1 MKYVV
6 GLRSEIETDVENKY
20 TTYQK
25 VYRWGGQEFPALRDL
40 VGKLV
45 VLRNGERAF
54 CTNSANR
61 LVLFINGVRQPYVY
75 GRKLTANLLTKNGN
89 VMSGARY
96 KNMVETDKYDI
107 ISVLDVD
114 GNLFWERKAPIPKE
128 KPISISVSEVE
139 RLLEKV
145 YGKKVNI
152 ILSNLS
158 NRHVDTVKKLLE
170 AEPEKPAET
179 IEMVLLKKKTEKF
192 SEELKA
198 MAM

>member
-6 GLRSEIETDVENKY
+6 GLRSEIETDVEGKY
-20 TTYQK
+20 TTYPK

-40 VGKLV
+40 VGKFV

-54 CTNSANR
+54 CTNSGNR
-61 LVLFINGVRQPYVY
+61 LALFIDGVRQPYVY

-96 KNMVETDKYDI
+96 KHMVETDKYDI
-107 ISVLDVD
+107 ISVLDGD
-114 GNLFWERKAPIPKE
+114 GNLFWERKAPVPKE
-128 KPISISVSEVE
+128 KPVSISIYEAA

-145 YGKKVNI
+145 YGKKVDV
-152 ILSNLS
+152 SGNL
-158 NRHVDTVKKLLE
+158 NRRVDTVEKLLK

-192 SEELKA
+192 SEELKT

>member
-6 GLRSEIETDVENKY
+6 GLRSEIENDINSKY

-25 VYRWGGQEFPALRDL
+25 VYKWGGQEFPALRDL

-45 VLRNGERAF
+45 ILRNGERAF
-54 CTNSANR
+54 CMNSGNR
-61 LVLFINGVRQPYVY
+61 LALFIDNVRQPYVY

-96 KNMVETDKYDI
+96 KHMVETTSYDI
-107 ISVLDVD
+107 MSVLDVD
-114 GNLFWERKAPIPKE
+114 GNLFWERKPPIPKE

>member
-6 GLRSEIETDVENKY
+6 GLRSEIETDVESKY
-20 TTYQK
+20 TTYPK

-114 GNLFWERKAPIPKE
+114 GNLFWERKPPVPKE
-128 KPISISVSEVE
+128 KPVSISIYEAA

-145 YGKKVNI
+145 YGKKVDV
-152 ILSNLS
+152 SGNL
-158 NRHVDTVKKLLE
+158 NRRVDTVEKLLK